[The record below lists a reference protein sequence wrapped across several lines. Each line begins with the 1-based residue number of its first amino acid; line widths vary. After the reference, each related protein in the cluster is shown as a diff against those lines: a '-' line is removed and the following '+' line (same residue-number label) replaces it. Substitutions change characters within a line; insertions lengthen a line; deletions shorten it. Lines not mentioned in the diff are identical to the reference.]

1 MKRIFVLT
9 ALIITVCLA
18 ALGNPVVSQGQS
30 NTELGDYKITA
41 LNDHIMLNGKELEK
55 FLITYANSDL
65 KVVVAVDKQ
74 KKCRKYYVLN
84 EQVPVQYECNG
95 LYFGIKKLDKNL
107 GKLGFVTS
115 LENLNKS
122 EYYHQRVLTSETT
135 SMLDQLNIIASYY
148 PGLLNGKV
156 S

>member
-55 FLITYANSDL
+55 FLITYSKSDL

-84 EQVPVQYECNG
+84 DQVPVQYECNG
-95 LYFGIKKLDKNL
+95 IYFGIKKLDKNL
-107 GKLGFVTS
+107 GKIGFTTS
-115 LENLNKS
+115 RDKLNKS
-122 EYYHQRVLTSETT
+122 EFYHQRVLTSEITP
-135 SMLDQLNIIASYY
+135 MLDQLNLIASYY
-148 PGLLNGKV
+148 PGLFNEKI

>member
-1 MKRIFVLT
+1 MKRIFLLT
-9 ALIITVCLA
+9 ALIITVCIT

-41 LNDHIMLNGKELEK
+41 LDDHIMLNGKELEK

-84 EQVPVQYECNG
+84 DQVPVQYECNG
-95 LYFGIKKLDKNL
+95 IYFGVKKLDKNL
-107 GKLGFVTS
+107 GKIGFTTS
-115 LENLNKS
+115 LDKLNKS
-122 EYYHQRVLTSETT
+122 EYYHQRVLTSEITP
-135 SMLDQLNIIASYY
+135 MLDQLNLIASYY
-148 PGLLNGKV
+148 PGLFNEKI

>member
-135 SMLDQLNIIASYY
+135 SMLDQLNLIASYY